1 MVGIYK
7 GMRDLI
13 RKLLRE
19 QIVNDRWGCDLFLN
33 QNDFEFCKT
42 AVSRLKQ
49 KNSKERG
56 QVFNILEMLK
66 NDIFESYQDLSGKI
80 KSYSENDEFFSRNDE
95 QVEKLID
102 TVGKSCKSSIPY
114 IKEFK
119 EKQSSKSLFVR
130 DKEIDGIVE
139 KEYDEINKLN
149 SNYTALAYLLTKYR
163 ENKSEEYKANFGF
176 DLIFKDYFIGNEN
189 SFDASPFYIFVRK
202 HLEGTLDETEKDILD
217 NIYKTIQKTTS
228 FGDKAELEYQDFLS
242 GIQVEFESFIGNFS
256 WVDMMGVDL
265 IFKFRKDPKDR
276 WYPMQI
282 KSKLENCHGNYR
294 FCLNFC
300 VGKEENG
307 DWYINEYDGDDFK
320 ESTKVK

>member
-1 MVGIYK
+1 
-7 GMRDLI
+7 MRDLI

-19 QIVNDRWGCDLFLN
+19 QIVDDRWGCDLFLN

-49 KNSKERG
+49 KNSKERH
-56 QVFNILEMLK
+56 QVFDILEMLK
-66 NDIFESYQDLSGKI
+66 TDIFESYHDLVGKI
-80 KSYSENDEFFSRNDE
+80 KSYSQDDEFFSRNDE
-95 QVEKLID
+95 QIEKLIN

-130 DKEIDGIVE
+130 DKEIDGIIE

-149 SNYTALAYLLTKYR
+149 SNYTALAFLLTKYR

-176 DLIFKDYFIGNEN
+176 DLIFKDYFLGNEN
-189 SFDASPFYIFVRK
+189 NLDASPFYIFVRK

-228 FGDKAELEYQDFLS
+228 LGDKAELEYQDFLTRYK
-242 GIQVEFESFIGNFS
+242 VEFESFIGNFS

-307 DWYINEYDGDDFK
+307 DWYINKFDGEDLLD
-320 ESTKVK
+320 STNLNK